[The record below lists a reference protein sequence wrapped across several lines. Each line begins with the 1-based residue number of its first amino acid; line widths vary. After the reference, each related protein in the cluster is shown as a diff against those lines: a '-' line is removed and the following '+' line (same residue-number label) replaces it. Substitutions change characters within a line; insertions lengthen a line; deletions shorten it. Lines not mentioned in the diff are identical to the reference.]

1 MSLSFSAMIAGVS
14 AGLVIEVVER
24 SVDAALGKHDKDEDE
39 DEDNENITATSD
51 PALETVPDGIALFSV
66 GTAASPQSKEGM

>member
-1 MSLSFSAMIAGVS
+1 MIAGVS

-24 SVDAALGKHDKDEDE
+24 SVDAALGKHDKDEDEDE

>member
-1 MSLSFSAMIAGVS
+1 MIAGVS